1 MGFQTNFLQGI
12 GFSFVAANVELTFSR
27 SEEDKQ
33 VQRQTATKQLKR
45 HCKKTAPGSMERTT
59 STNHNNNNRADC
71 WKNYWHAYTIAFSL
85 LYSSCRVRKWFL
97 DCILTQNYIASAIYH
112 RRTHFNLFMCVHG
125 NSHSKY
131 GNGNAS
137 ISKRRSQTNNIMHV
151 KKVAAAPTATVILE
165 FSRQ

>member
-12 GFSFVAANVELTFSR
+12 GFFCHCKCWAHIFKEWR
-27 SEEDKQ
+27 
-33 VQRQTATKQLKR
+33 RQASTATNSHQTTQTTLQ
-45 HCKKTAPGSMERTT
+45 KKTAPGSKERTT

-85 LYSSCRVRKWFL
+85 LYFSCRVRKWFL